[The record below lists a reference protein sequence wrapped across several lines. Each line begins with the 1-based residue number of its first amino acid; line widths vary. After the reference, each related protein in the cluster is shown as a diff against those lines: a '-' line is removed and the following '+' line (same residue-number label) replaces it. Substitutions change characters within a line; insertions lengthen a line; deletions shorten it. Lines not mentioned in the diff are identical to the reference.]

1 MIKTMTGLLLTLS
14 MSLAVQ
20 NTMAADAEGN
30 YAIWG
35 EGGASC
41 FQYQKARAAEDE
53 GGFKSY
59 LRGYLTSY
67 NTVSEDTY
75 SITGEMKLPEALEW
89 LDNYCD
95 EKKIDS
101 FDRSIQ
107 MLITDVEDNRYK
119 TPNTIG
125 ITKGWGK
132 K

>member
-1 MIKTMTGLLLTLS
+1 MIKIITGVLLTLS
-14 MSLAVQ
+14 ISLSVQ
-20 NTMAADAEGN
+20 NTMASDEEGN

-41 FQYQKARAAEDE
+41 FHYQKARLSEKDDV
-53 GGFKSY
+53 FKAY

-75 SITGEMKLPEALEW
+75 SITGATTLTEAMEW
-89 LDNYCD
+89 IDNYCD
-95 EKKIDS
+95 EKSIDS
-101 FDRSIQ
+101 FDRAIQ
-107 MLITDVEDNRYK
+107 MLITEVEDDRYK
-119 TPNTIG
+119 SPNSIG